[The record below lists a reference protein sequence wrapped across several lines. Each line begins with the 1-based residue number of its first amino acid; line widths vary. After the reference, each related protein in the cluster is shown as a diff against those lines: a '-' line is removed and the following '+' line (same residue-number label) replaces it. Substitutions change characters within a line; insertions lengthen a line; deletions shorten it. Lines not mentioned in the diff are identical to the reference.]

1 MITIVVY
8 TKNGIFNFTSVQ
20 CMFFCVTMLGYR
32 IQRVPVRV
40 SRATPEQIQQ
50 AKKGLAECFTSKING
65 FINKYD
71 LSSSSMEGQWIRMI
85 DCPQLLVIENCMVK
99 REVPQMH
106 MIVQIIQKIPELVRP
121 LQNLRQYLLNPD
133 PSDAIRRG

>member
-1 MITIVVY
+1 
-8 TKNGIFNFTSVQ
+8 
-20 CMFFCVTMLGYR
+20 MLGYR
-32 IQRVPVRV
+32 IQRVTVRV
-40 SRATPEQIQQ
+40 GRATPEQIQK

-133 PSDAIRRG
+133 PSDAIHRG